1 MPGIAPPMRSHR
13 FDRRRAHGVYSNM
26 ARIALINP
34 RFEVSY
40 WGLERVM
47 PITGKRAT
55 MPVSALPLLAALIP
69 ASDSVTLIDENVEEI
84 DYSVLEQ
91 MDLIGLTGMVVQ
103 RFRMKEI
110 LAELKR
116 RGKFVVVGGAW
127 VTVQEDYF
135 GDLAD
140 VIFVGEA
147 DESWPDFLREWCTGT
162 WQKRYE
168 QPTKTDMSKL
178 PTPRFDLLK
187 VDRYQSG
194 SMQISRGCPFLC
206 EFCDI
211 IVTFGRRPRMKTIE
225 QVIAELDALRALGIL
240 SVFIVD
246 DNFIGN
252 KQVIKGILRE
262 LIKYQEVKG
271 YPFRFFTEASLDLAE
286 DDEMMRLMTEVNIN
300 AVFVGIES
308 PNEDSLRETRKNQNV
323 RPKAGTMLDRV
334 RKIQHAG
341 MEVWCGMI
349 VGFDN
354 DDAAIFEAQLEFL
367 GRSSIPHIMMGMLYA
382 FPKTPLHSRLA
393 KEGRLDSSDTPEFG
407 TNVIPLRLGRAELLR
422 GYLRVVRILNEPVAY
437 FSRLDELYLRGR
449 LHRENLGRT
458 KYWRRHPFKK
468 LKDQALNSIGSAIFF
483 RRLMKHVD
491 SSALR
496 REYRERIWGVMKAT
510 WDPTVTLTYVI
521 KCAVHYHHD
530 RLITDLENGAV
541 RLC

>member
-1 MPGIAPPMRSHR
+1 
-13 FDRRRAHGVYSNM
+13 M

-47 PITGKRAT
+47 PIAGKRAT

-69 ASDSVTLIDENVEEI
+69 EPHSVILMDENVEDI
-84 DYSVLEQ
+84 DYSVLDQ
-91 MDLIGLTGMVVQ
+91 MDVLGVTGMSVQ

-110 LAELKR
+110 LTELKR

-127 VTVQEDYF
+127 VTVEEDYF
-135 GDLAD
+135 DGLAD
-140 VIFVGEA
+140 VIFIGEA
-147 DESWPDFLREWCTGT
+147 DETWPRFLDEWSRGS

-168 QPTKTDMSKL
+168 QSTKTDMAKL

-211 IVTFGRRPRMKTIE
+211 IVTFGRRPRMKRIE
-225 QVIAELDALRALGIL
+225 QIIAELDALRALGIL
-240 SVFIVD
+240 AVFIVD

-252 KQVIKGILRE
+252 KHVVKELLRDI
-262 LIKYQEVKG
+262 IKYQEVNG
-271 YPFRFFTEASLDLAE
+271 FPFRFFTEASLDLAE
-286 DDEMMRLMTEVNIN
+286 DDEMMALMTDANIN

-308 PNEDSLRETRKNQNV
+308 PNEDSLRETRKNQNI

-334 RKIQHAG
+334 HKIQNAG

-354 DDAAIFEAQLEFL
+354 DDENIFDAQLQFL
-367 GRSSIPHIMMGMLYA
+367 GQAYIPHIMMGMLYA
-382 FPKTPLHSRLA
+382 FPKTPLYARLA
-393 KEGRLDSSDTPEFG
+393 NEGRLDRSDTPEYG
-407 TNVIPLRLGRAELLR
+407 TNVIPQRLSRAALQR
-422 GYLRVVRILNEPVAY
+422 GYLRVIHLLNEPDSY
-437 FSRLDELYLRGR
+437 FARLDELYLRGR
-449 LHRENLGRT
+449 LHRENLGRL
-458 KYWRRHPFKK
+458 KYWKRHPLMK
-468 LKDQALNSIGSAIFF
+468 LKDQALSTIGSAVVF
-483 RRLMKHVD
+483 RRLMKYVD
-491 SSALR
+491 RKDLR
-496 REYRERIWGVMKAT
+496 REYRQRIWRALKAT

-521 KCAVHYHHD
+521 KCAVHFHHD
-530 RLITDLENGAV
+530 SLIRDMKSGAV
-541 RLC
+541 RGN

>member
-1 MPGIAPPMRSHR
+1 
-13 FDRRRAHGVYSNM
+13 M

-55 MPVSALPLLAALIP
+55 MPVSALPLLAALVP
-69 ASDSVTLIDENVEEI
+69 DSDSVILIDENVEEI
-84 DYSVLEQ
+84 DYAILDQ
-91 MDLIGLTGMVVQ
+91 MDIIGVTGMIVQ

-116 RGKFVVVGGAW
+116 RGKFIVVGGAW
-127 VTVQEDYF
+127 VTVEEDYF
-135 GDLAD
+135 ADSAD
-140 VIFVGEA
+140 VIFIGEA
-147 DESWPDFLREWCTGT
+147 DESWPSFLRDWHNGT

-168 QPTKTDMSKL
+168 QATKTDMSKL
-178 PTPRFDLLK
+178 PAPRFDLLK

-225 QVIAELDALRALGIL
+225 QVIAELDAFRALGIL

-252 KQVIKGILRE
+252 KQVVKVLLRDI
-262 LIKYQEVKG
+262 IKYQEATG
-271 YPFRFFTEASLDLAE
+271 YEFRFFTEASLDLAE
-286 DDEMMRLMTEVNIN
+286 DDEMMALMTEANIN

-308 PNEDSLRETRKNQNV
+308 PNEDSLRETRKNQNI
-323 RPKAGTMLDRV
+323 RPKAGTMLERV
-334 RKIQHAG
+334 HKIQRAG

-354 DDAAIFEAQLEFL
+354 DDESIFDAQWQFL
-367 GRSSIPHIMMGMLYA
+367 RQSWIPHIMMGMLYA
-382 FPKTPLHSRLA
+382 FPKTPLYARLA
-393 KEGRLDSSDTPEFG
+393 KEGRLDRSDPPEFG
-407 TNVIPLRLGRAELLR
+407 TNVIPLRLGREALQR
-422 GYLRVVRILNEPVAY
+422 GYLRVMRRLIEPTAY
-437 FSRLDELYLRGR
+437 FARLDELYIRGGLR
-449 LHRENLGRT
+449 LENLGRM
-458 KYWRRHPFKK
+458 KYWKRHPLRK
-468 LKDQALNSIGSAIFF
+468 LKDQTLSSLMSAVVF
-483 RRLMKHVD
+483 RRLMKYVESKD
-491 SSALR
+491 LR
-496 REYRERIWGVMKAT
+496 REYRARVWSAIKAT
-510 WDPTVTLTYVI
+510 RDPTVILTYIV

-530 RLITDLENGAV
+530 RLIEDMEIEAEKSLGVEVSRLELERTAMVSG
-541 RLC
+541 

>member
-1 MPGIAPPMRSHR
+1 
-13 FDRRRAHGVYSNM
+13 M
-26 ARIALINP
+26 AQIALINP

-47 PITGKRAT
+47 PIAGKRAT

-69 ASDSVTLIDENVEEI
+69 DSDSIVLIDENVEEI
-84 DYSVLEQ
+84 DYSILEQ
-91 MDLIGLTGMVVQ
+91 MDIIGITGMIVQ

-127 VTVQEDYF
+127 VTVEEDYF

-140 VIFVGEA
+140 VIFIGEA
-147 DESWPDFLREWCTGT
+147 DESWPNFLHEWRNGN

-168 QPTKTDMSKL
+168 QAAKTDMSKL

-187 VDRYQSG
+187 VNRYQSG

-252 KQVIKGILRE
+252 KQVVKILLRDI
-262 LIKYQEVKG
+262 IKYQEANG

-286 DDEMMRLMTEVNIN
+286 DDEMMALMTEANIN

-308 PNEDSLRETRKNQNV
+308 PNEDSLRETRKNQNI
-323 RPKAGTMLDRV
+323 RPKGGTMLERV
-334 RKIQHAG
+334 HNIQRAG

-354 DDAAIFEAQLEFL
+354 DDETIFDAQLQFL
-367 GRSSIPHIMMGMLYA
+367 GQAWIPHIMMGMLYA
-382 FPKTPLHSRLA
+382 FPKTPLYTRLA
-393 KEGRLDSSDTPEFG
+393 KEGRLDRSDPPEFG
-407 TNVIPLRLGRAELLR
+407 TNIIPLRLGREALQR
-422 GYLRVVRILNEPVAY
+422 GYLRVMRMLNEPGAY
-437 FSRLDELYLRGR
+437 FSRLDELYVRGG
-449 LHRENLGRT
+449 LHRENLGRM
-458 KYWRRHPFKK
+458 KYWRRHPLRK
-468 LKDQALNSIGSAIFF
+468 LKDQMLSAIASVIVF
-483 RRLMKHVD
+483 RRLMKYVD
-491 SSALR
+491 SKDLK
-496 REYRERIWGVMKAT
+496 REYRGRIWNAIRAT
-510 WDPTVTLTYVI
+510 RDPTVTLTYII
-521 KCAVHYHHD
+521 KCAVHYHHYSLIKD
-530 RLITDLENGAV
+530 MESDAAKSLSAEAPRLELERTAMISG
-541 RLC
+541 